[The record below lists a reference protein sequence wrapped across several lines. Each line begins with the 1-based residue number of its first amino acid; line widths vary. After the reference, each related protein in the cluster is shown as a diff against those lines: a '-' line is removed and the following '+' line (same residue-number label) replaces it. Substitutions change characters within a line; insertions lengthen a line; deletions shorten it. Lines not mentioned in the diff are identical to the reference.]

1 MAQETEANS
10 VGSIEKPLI
19 ELFPRLVI
27 VGKDMAHTS
36 LEWTEVFSS
45 QRSGRWYGNTFVSA
59 RQETPAVGAA
69 FGYEERL
76 IVAQHGYDLLIVETA
91 LTAFWESESRCMAVI
106 TVSRDVLS
114 LDIVE
119 IAVLYAN
126 QLTFNVIVWNLK
138 PMDARFIAIG
148 SEMAEA
154 YDARVETA
162 AVEDEVSSL
171 RTQICIV
178 EETLISLDIENRSS
192 LLRLCPITAFT
203 TSATR
208 FPTFN
213 DDVVFVGKPQACL
226 MKRLAE
232 EKHGKVDRSAIGTT
246 CIAAIGVAY
255 SVERETRVTV
265 VVEWTKSL
273 MASHNESQS
282 LSDLLYWKVAKILDI
297 KSIHSFFVCY
307 RSIILA
313 EHTLRAIHLIDE
325 LCSFPLADED
335 TFGSC

>member
-1 MAQETEANS
+1 
-10 VGSIEKPLI
+10 
-19 ELFPRLVI
+19 
-27 VGKDMAHTS
+27 
-36 LEWTEVFSS
+36 
-45 QRSGRWYGNTFVSA
+45 
-59 RQETPAVGAA
+59 
-69 FGYEERL
+69 
-76 IVAQHGYDLLIVETA
+76 
-91 LTAFWESESRCMAVI
+91 
-106 TVSRDVLS
+106 
-114 LDIVE
+114 
-119 IAVLYAN
+119 
-126 QLTFNVIVWNLK
+126 
-138 PMDARFIAIG
+138 
-148 SEMAEA
+148 MAEA

-208 FPTFN
+208 IPTFN

-226 MKRLAE
+226 MKRLGK

-273 MASHNESQS
+273 MASHN
-282 LSDLLYWKVAKILDI
+282 
-297 KSIHSFFVCY
+297 
-307 RSIILA
+307 
-313 EHTLRAIHLIDE
+313 
-325 LCSFPLADED
+325 
-335 TFGSC
+335 